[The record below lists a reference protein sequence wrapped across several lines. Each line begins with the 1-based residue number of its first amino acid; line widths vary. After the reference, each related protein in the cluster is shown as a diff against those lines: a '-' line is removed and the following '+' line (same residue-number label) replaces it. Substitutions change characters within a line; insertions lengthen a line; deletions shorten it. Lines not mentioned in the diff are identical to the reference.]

1 MQWMRRGA
9 VLVLALGWA
18 LPPGFAQESV
28 QRAKNVTLV
37 VPFAAGGGTDTLARM
52 VGAKLQSALGQTV
65 VIENRPGANGAVAS
79 RSVLAQPGD
88 GQTLLLGS
96 YSTHV
101 IAPLASKQNT
111 ETMSATLSE
120 FTALGVI
127 SYAPLALAVNATSP
141 HRTLA
146 QFIDAAKAKQTTFA
160 TFGAG
165 SSAHLLGEIIAADTQ
180 ARLLHIP
187 YKGSAP
193 ATTDL
198 VGGHV
203 DSAILTVAAL
213 QPFVATG
220 TLRALA
226 VSSKARVPAMPD
238 AATFAESGHAGLAD
252 TGWFAVFVASKTPP
266 AVVARLTSILQHI
279 AADAEFKGKL
289 VELGLEPVNGSAQDA
304 QALWH
309 RSIASARAILKK
321 SKVELD

>member
-1 MQWMRRGA
+1 MQWILRGA

-18 LPPGFAQESV
+18 LPPGFAQESA
-28 QRAKNVTLV
+28 QRAKPLTLV
-37 VPFAAGGGTDTLARM
+37 VPYAAGGGTDTLAR
-52 VGAKLQSALGQTV
+52 VIGEKLQSALGQTV

-101 IAPLASKQNT
+101 IAPLAAKQHT
-111 ETMSATLSE
+111 EAMNATLSE
-120 FTALGVI
+120 FAALGVI
-127 SYAPLALAVNATSP
+127 GYAPLALAVNAASP

-146 QFIDAAKAKQTTFA
+146 QFIDAAKAKQATFA
-160 TFGAG
+160 TFGKG
-165 SSAHLLGEIIAADTQ
+165 SSAHLLGEIVAADTK

-198 VGGHV
+198 IGGHV

-213 QPFVATG
+213 QPFVAKG

-226 VSSKARVPAMPD
+226 VSSKARVPTMPD
-238 AATFAESGHAGLAD
+238 VATFAESGHAGLGD
-252 TGWFAVFVASKTPP
+252 TGWFAVFVSSKTP
-266 AVVARLTSILQHI
+266 ADVAARLTSVLQRI
-279 AADAEFKGKL
+279 AADAEFKAKL
-289 VELGLEPVNGSAQDA
+289 VEFGLEPVDGAQDA
-304 QALWH
+304 QALWQ
-309 RSIASARAILKK
+309 RSVASARAILKTT
-321 SKVELD
+321 KVELD